1 MRPVYVVG
9 IGMTPFGKHLDKSI
23 KELTTESVRSA
34 LDDAGLVKE
43 DLQAAWFANSTW
55 GFFTEQ
61 NFVRGQVAFKGIGL
75 QGIPII
81 NVENACGGGATA
93 LHSAWLGVASG
104 LHECAL
110 AVGTEKLWHEDKTKS
125 FRALLGGSDLEE
137 LDEFL
142 DRWKEVGA
150 PPVPGMPPEVAAAE
164 AAAEGNG
171 SPIFT
176 MDLYAHMTRGHMKQ
190 FGTTQRQVA
199 KIASKNH
206 YHGSLNPLA
215 MYRKEMTVDEILAGR
230 AMTWPVTVPM
240 CAPISD
246 GSAAAIVCSGEFL
259 KRAGRA
265 RPVKILASV
274 VGSHTPR
281 PFSAWQEDAVRTVS
295 RKAYDLAGVG
305 PEDMDL
311 AEVHDASAFGE
322 LRVSE
327 GLGFC
332 EPGGGG
338 PLAESGAT
346 TLGGRIPINVSGGLA
361 SRGHPLGATGV
372 AQIYEL
378 VTQLRGEAGRRQVEG
393 ARLGIAENGGG
404 FVYFEEASMHVH
416 ILEKV
421 PQYV

>member
-9 IGMTPFGKHLDKSI
+9 VGMTPFGKHLDKTH
-23 KELTTESVRSA
+23 KELTTLSVQAA
-34 LDDAGLVKE
+34 LDDAGIGKAEV
-43 DLQAAWFANSTW
+43 QGAWFANSTW

-61 NFVRGQVAFKGIGL
+61 NFVRGQVALKGIGL
-75 QGIPII
+75 YGIPVI

-93 LHSAWLGVASG
+93 VHSAWLGVASG

-110 AVGTEKLWHEDKTKS
+110 AVGTEKLWHEDKSRS
-125 FRALLGGSDLEE
+125 FRALLGGSDLEV

-142 DRWKEVGA
+142 EGWRNVCVE
-150 PPVPGMPPEVAAAE
+150 PPEEMPAELVAAE
-164 AAAEGNG
+164 AANRDEG

-190 FGTTQRQVA
+190 FGTTRRQVA
-199 KIASKNH
+199 KVASKNH

-215 MYRKEMTVDEILAGR
+215 MYREPMSVEEILDSR
-230 AMTWPVTVPM
+230 ALTWPVTVPM

-246 GSAAAIVCSGEFL
+246 GSAAAIVCSGDYL
-259 KRAGRA
+259 KKLGAS

-281 PFSAWQEDAVRTVS
+281 AYSDWENDTARVVS
-295 RKAYDLAGVG
+295 RQAYELAGVG
-305 PEDMDL
+305 PGDMDL

-322 LRVSE
+322 IRVSE
-327 GLGFC
+327 ALGFC
-332 EPGGGG
+332 ELGGGG

-346 TLGGRIPINVSGGLA
+346 TLGGRIPVNVSGGLA

-372 AQIYEL
+372 AMIYEL
-378 VTQLRGEAGRRQVEG
+378 VAQLRGEAGARQVEG

-404 FVYFEEASMHVH
+404 FIFFEEASMHVH

-421 PQYV
+421 AR

>member
-1 MRPVYVVG
+1 MRDVFIAGV
-9 IGMTPFGKHLDKSI
+9 GMTPFGKHLDKTH
-23 KELTTESVRSA
+23 KQLTTLSVQAA
-34 LDDAGLVKE
+34 LDDAGIDQGE
-43 DLQAAWFANSTW
+43 IQGAWFANSTW

-75 QGIPII
+75 YGIPVI

-93 LHSAWLGVASG
+93 VHSAWLSVASG
-104 LHECAL
+104 WHECAL
-110 AVGTEKLWHEDKTKS
+110 AVGTEKLWHEDKTRS
-125 FRALLGGSDLEE
+125 FRALLGGSDLDV

-142 DRWKEVGA
+142 EGWRNVCPE
-150 PPVPGMPPEVAAAE
+150 PPEEMPAVLVAAE
-164 AAAEGNG
+164 AAARDEG

-199 KIASKNH
+199 KVASKNH

-215 MYRKEMTVDEILAGR
+215 MYREPMSVDEILAGR

-246 GSAAAIVCSGEFL
+246 GSAAAILCSGDYL
-259 KRAGRA
+259 KKLRRR

-274 VGSHTPR
+274 MGSHTPR
-281 PFSAWQEDAVRTVS
+281 AYSDWENDSARIVS
-295 RKAYDLAGVG
+295 RKAYEVAGVG
-305 PEDMDL
+305 PKDMDL

-322 LRVSE
+322 IRVSE
-327 GLGFC
+327 ALGFC
-332 EPGGGG
+332 ELGGGG

-372 AQIYEL
+372 AMIYEL
-378 VTQLRGEAGRRQVEG
+378 VTQLRGEAGPRQVEG

-404 FVYFEEASMHVH
+404 FVFFEEASMHVH
-416 ILEKV
+416 ILERISS
-421 PQYV
+421 